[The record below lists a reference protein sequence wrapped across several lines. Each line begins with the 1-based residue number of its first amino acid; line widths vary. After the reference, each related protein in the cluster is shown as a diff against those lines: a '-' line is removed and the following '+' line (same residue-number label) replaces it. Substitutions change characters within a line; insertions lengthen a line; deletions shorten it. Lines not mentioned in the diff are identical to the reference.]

1 MIRGRNSSDT
11 QCLTGGKIS
20 GSCQSSLRNPGD
32 EQKEGLA
39 IGNSSPAGLL
49 GNVGILRE
57 IIHSRLFLL
66 VVAFTASGYALF
78 FYLLDIFTAAP
89 AMATP
94 SYFVLY
100 SVLVLV
106 SSSLIGLNT
115 YSFRLGKS
123 ESRNGKANVAFGSSS
138 ASSSLFGGVI
148 SCSCHTSLL
157 LPLLS
162 SVGLSAIS
170 GISVISA
177 LVEYQLWILAASIL
191 LQLYL
196 LLRVF
201 KRVQR
206 LKLNSYED
214 AHALA
219 RAVRR
224 PGQ

>member
-20 GSCQSSLRNPGD
+20 GSCQSSLRNTGD

-78 FYLLDIFTAAP
+78 FYILDIITAAP
-89 AMATP
+89 AMAAP

-100 SVLVLV
+100 SVLILV
-106 SSSLIGLNT
+106 SSSLMGLNI

-123 ESRNGKANVAFGSSS
+123 ESRNGKANAAFGSSS

-177 LVEYQLWILAASIL
+177 LVEYQLWFLAGLII

-196 LLRVF
+196 AYRVLGRIRRF
-201 KRVQR
+201 R
-206 LKLNSYED
+206 LQ
-214 AHALA
+214 A
-219 RAVRR
+219 R
-224 PGQ
+224 GTLDD